1 MKKTLAEYREQQS
14 IYKAAVSDWI
24 EEFGEW
30 FDTFDAR
37 GGYRRYRFMKK
48 VTPIDKVKKMIY
60 DFTAIDVPHKDLARI
75 IDCKVIKFNA
85 LRK

>member
-48 VTPIDKVKKMIY
+48 VITIEKVKKMIY
-60 DFTAIDVPHKDLARI
+60 DFTGIDVPNKILVRI
-75 IDCKVIKFNA
+75 IDCKITKFNA